1 MKYLSTVLLCFLLN
15 FAFAQNTISNISNIQ
30 PISQLEFNA
39 IQSPKDGDIV
49 LVKETS
55 AIMYYINNTWY
66 AMTGECTPR
75 PNTPKIDS
83 VTTTEN
89 SVLVYFTPIED
100 KQQYFIQI
108 LDTEIK
114 TTVSKSPAKLPLPEK
129 KSNYILQLQA
139 ISPCGKAGP
148 TSTTLS
154 IK

>member
-1 MKYLSTVLLCFLLN
+1 MKYIITLFFYLLLSYVT
-15 FAFAQNTISNISNIQ
+15 AQNTISNISNIQ

-83 VTTTEN
+83 ISITETN
-89 SVLVYFTPIED
+89 ILVHFTPIA
-100 KQQYFIQI
+100 QQQ
-108 LDTEIK
+108 
-114 TTVSKSPAKLPLPEK
+114 
-129 KSNYILQLQA
+129 
-139 ISPCGKAGP
+139 
-148 TSTTLS
+148 
-154 IK
+154 